1 MSVRWNGFEPDR
13 EAIHRF
19 ECRTRGS
26 GRASQADFGWFGM
39 SGRMIGRQFSA
50 SPKIVPVPVARST
63 NSPWAKSPLS
73 PSERLSQRIPSVDAR

>member
-1 MSVRWNGFEPDR
+1 MQSLVDIE
-13 EAIHRF
+13 
-19 ECRTRGS
+19 
-26 GRASQADFGWFGM
+26 QAVEK
-39 SGRMIGRQFSA
+39 FSA